1 MDFYFSRFEHR
12 RPPEPLST
20 PSWVRMI
27 WQVFAVAA
35 LVLGANYIYWRWTAS
50 LNTDALW
57 YAIPLVL
64 AETLAWIGTVLF
76 TINLWQE
83 KDPPPGVPPTE
94 INDCLRADEAVES
107 RPIKVDLFI
116 ATYSEDVELVRL
128 SIRDAMQMTYPG
140 PLD

>member
-1 MDFYFSRFEHR
+1 
-12 RPPEPLST
+12 
-20 PSWVRMI
+20 MI

-35 LVLGANYIYWRWTAS
+35 TVLGANYIYWRWTAS

-83 KDPPPGVPPTE
+83 K
-94 INDCLRADEAVES
+94 ILRQASPDG
-107 RPIKVDLFI
+107 DQ
-116 ATYSEDVELVRL
+116 RL
-128 SIRDAMQMTYPG
+128 SASG
-140 PLD
+140 

>member
-64 AETLAWIGTVLF
+64 ADTLARSVIAPQQLPVGVL
-76 TINLWQE
+76 TALI
-83 KDPPPGVPPTE
+83 GVPAF
-94 INDCLRADEAVES
+94 LLLLA
-107 RPIKVDLFI
+107 
-116 ATYSEDVELVRL
+116 
-128 SIRDAMQMTYPG
+128 RDARTK
-140 PLD
+140 

>member
-76 TINLWQE
+76 TIWAIITVALCAM
-83 KDPPPGVPPTE
+83 PILGMP
-94 INDCLRADEAVES
+94 INWMPFA
-107 RPIKVDLFI
+107 
-116 ATYSEDVELVRL
+116 
-128 SIRDAMQMTYPG
+128 
-140 PLD
+140 